1 MNSEIRIKQLEE
13 RVAYL
18 ETIAQSSAHEIL
30 TAYINDVAERYGIPC
45 AKGYNRNRTML
56 VSSNFEIQCK
66 KTISMALGIS
76 KISNISH
83 DMLSDARYPIHRK
96 CHRSCHRSCIC
107 SPAQLGGKYNAKA

>member
-30 TAYINDVAERYGIPC
+30 TAYIHDVAERYGI
-45 AKGYNRNRTML
+45 
-56 VSSNFEIQCK
+56 IQCK

-83 DMLSDARYPIHRK
+83 DMLSDARYIV
-96 CHRSCHRSCIC
+96 
-107 SPAQLGGKYNAKA
+107 NAIVAVYARRHN

>member
-18 ETIAQSSAHEIL
+18 ETIAQHSAHEIL
-30 TAYINDVAERYGIPC
+30 TAYIHDMAERCGIPC
-45 AKGYNRNRTML
+45 TKRYNRNRTML

-76 KISNISH
+76 TISNISH
-83 DMLSDARYPIHRK
+83 DMLSDARYIV
-96 CHRSCHRSCIC
+96 
-107 SPAQLGGKYNAKA
+107 NAIVAVYARRHN

>member
-1 MNSEIRIKQLEE
+1 MGQGVKQMNSEIRIKQLEE

-18 ETIAQSSAHEIL
+18 EIIAQSSAHEIL
-30 TAYINDVAERYGIPC
+30 TAYIHDVAERYGIPC
-45 AKGYNRNRTML
+45 AKGYNRNHTML

-83 DMLSDARYPIHRK
+83 DMLSDARYIV
-96 CHRSCHRSCIC
+96 
-107 SPAQLGGKYNAKA
+107 NAIVTVYARRHN

>member
-30 TAYINDVAERYGIPC
+30 TAYIHDVAERYGIPC
-45 AKGYNRNRTML
+45 VKEYNRNRTML

-76 KISNISH
+76 KISNISNISH
-83 DMLSDARYPIHRK
+83 DMLSDARYIV
-96 CHRSCHRSCIC
+96 
-107 SPAQLGGKYNAKA
+107 NAIVVVYARRHN